1 VSFVYTNAWCLVEFR
16 TRNGTVY
23 TIDPLEFP
31 FITSVQVTQNLGV
44 TTEMSIA
51 FEMPFDIGLKFLNSE
66 ILTGVLATGTIVRV
80 RMGYGAAS
88 GGKGSFFT
96 SGDFLGF
103 LAQGGAGLELSPSGL
118 SGSIAVTGGTVQS
131 FRSAVAE
138 KAKLKDAFDGRVTAA
153 GFSGYSVSP
162 EAVQAFNEL
171 MKLNPS
177 DIKLIANGEI
187 THADFIDFTLNHKN
201 LSWYETATTGAD
213 GQISRELSIILL
225 EKQPDRTSFAFV
237 MRGGFDYEE
246 GQIISFPI
254 TSFSPSNNGEVF
266 MFGAV
271 DASKVSQVISGIDK
285 NGQIATLFGNQSMVT
300 ASPTTD
306 KEISILQKPTDQQSS
321 GIVANR
327 TEAKSGN
334 TQTESGRREEP
345 VKAEA
350 NDFISSINET
360 MTVSV
365 TRFVAG
371 LTATLVSFGIPHIVP
386 NIYVKV
392 VGVGSFY
399 EGIYY
404 VEGVSHTWSGADIET
419 TLTLRSR
426 TASNDLPQ
434 VNVEVAPS
442 ANIDGSP

>member
-1 VSFVYTNAWCLVEFR
+1 
-16 TRNGTVY
+16 
-23 TIDPLEFP
+23 
-31 FITSVQVTQNLGV
+31 
-44 TTEMSIA
+44 
-51 FEMPFDIGLKFLNSE
+51 
-66 ILTGVLATGTIVRV
+66 
-80 RMGYGAAS
+80 
-88 GGKGSFFT
+88 
-96 SGDFLGF
+96 
-103 LAQGGAGLELSPSGL
+103 
-118 SGSIAVTGGTVQS
+118 
-131 FRSAVAE
+131 
-138 KAKLKDAFDGRVTAA
+138 
-153 GFSGYSVSP
+153 
-162 EAVQAFNEL
+162 
-171 MKLNPS
+171 
-177 DIKLIANGEI
+177 
-187 THADFIDFTLNHKN
+187 
-201 LSWYETATTGAD
+201 
-213 GQISRELSIILL
+213 
-225 EKQPDRTSFAFV
+225 
-237 MRGGFDYEE
+237 
-246 GQIISFPI
+246 
-254 TSFSPSNNGEVF
+254 

-306 KEISILQKPTDQQSS
+306 KEISILPNPTDQQSA
-321 GIVANR
+321 GVVANR
-327 TEAKSGN
+327 TEARSGN

-350 NDFISSINET
+350 NDFLSSINET

-426 TASNDLPQ
+426 TPSNTLPQ
-434 VNVEVAPS
+434 VDVQVAPS
-442 ANIDGSP
+442 ANIDGSS